1 MSHTLNPLISF
12 TAGEWS
18 PDMSSRL
25 DLPNYRKACRRL
37 RNMVPT
43 KQGGATRRPGTVFIA
58 DGKGADN
65 GSATPAVSRL
75 EKFQFAPGKTF
86 ELEFCDKG
94 IRFYLNG
101 QQISQ
106 TSATAWVNGSTY
118 GHGNFVQSPA
128 NTLVYYALY
137 LVPTVSTTDPSA
149 DPTNWRQQTIY
160 EVPSPYSA
168 TNFTA
173 PNYWAADV
181 FILQT
186 KQIND
191 VVYVVHP
198 LFPVYKLTRFTDVIW
213 TMVKVEFLTPAM
225 LDQNVTDIY
234 IGNTALTGAT
244 QLNANAPAWVTATY
258 YQQNNAVNAASNLY
272 KCLKPHTSGVFATDL
287 ALGLWEKVVMFL
299 PAHIGSYWQLSW
311 NRPLSFVAYDIA
323 ANGSSSSLAIIGAWS
338 VQTYGTWSADIVVEA
353 SYDNGVNWQ
362 VITSLSSRGDAN
374 YNLPGN
380 DITGGLYRVTV
391 SNFAVIS
398 STTPPRVV
406 LTANNQF
413 VYGLVQITSIDSIYQ
428 AEALVI
434 APLYSTN
441 NTTFWSEG
449 AWSDLRGYPQAVT
462 IFQERAFYGA
472 TQFQPQRVWG
482 TQTDDIENF
491 ALVDQSQ
498 SAYGLAFDL
507 NAPGRGPIQW
517 LTAQTDLMVGLAGAE
532 WIISS
537 GQANVAITPTQVI
550 AVEHSVNGSAPNLS
564 GVIIGNAC
572 FYLQRKGCSFEQML
586 FSVFTNKYMSSD
598 MQVLAQHLTASRVRQ
613 FDYQQQFQN
622 QSLLWA
628 VCGDGSLIALTYAMD
643 QEVFGWSKHLT
654 GEGVDFG
661 FISVQVI
668 YGAPGQDDEVW
679 VATQRS
685 GQTHSTIERVNP
697 KDWQTENQ
705 GQPNL
710 LDAVFADCATIFTSP
725 ASEVVG
731 SMPAVLEGRTVVA
744 SITPASGSG
753 AWSVGNLTVV
763 GGEVD
768 IPNYQPQPGD
778 VVVMGLPIQWYVQ
791 PMALDVDGRMG
802 PIPSVTK
809 AIRKLFLRVVNSL
822 GGGWS
827 TRQGDFIALQW
838 NSPTQDPLLPPALS
852 PNVPIELEIDVAGL
866 MQYDEDPQFSIQGS
880 DSLPFTLLGIV
891 VVMDVGGNP

>member
-1 MSHTLNPLISF
+1 
-12 TAGEWS
+12 
-18 PDMSSRL
+18 MSSRL

-413 VYGLVQITSIDSIYQ
+413 VYGLVKITSIDSIYQ

-731 SMPAVLEGRTVVA
+731 PMPAVLEGRTVVA

>member
-1 MSHTLNPLISF
+1 
-12 TAGEWS
+12 
-18 PDMSSRL
+18 
-25 DLPNYRKACRRL
+25 
-37 RNMVPT
+37 
-43 KQGGATRRPGTVFIA
+43 
-58 DGKGADN
+58 
-65 GSATPAVSRL
+65 
-75 EKFQFAPGKTF
+75 
-86 ELEFCDKG
+86 
-94 IRFYLNG
+94 
-101 QQISQ
+101 
-106 TSATAWVNGSTY
+106 
-118 GHGNFVQSPA
+118 
-128 NTLVYYALY
+128 
-137 LVPTVSTTDPSA
+137 
-149 DPTNWRQQTIY
+149 
-160 EVPSPYSA
+160 
-168 TNFTA
+168 
-173 PNYWAADV
+173 
-181 FILQT
+181 
-186 KQIND
+186 
-191 VVYVVHP
+191 
-198 LFPVYKLTRFTDVIW
+198 
-213 TMVKVEFLTPAM
+213 
-225 LDQNVTDIY
+225 
-234 IGNTALTGAT
+234 
-244 QLNANAPAWVTATY
+244 
-258 YQQNNAVNAASNLY
+258 
-272 KCLKPHTSGVFATDL
+272 
-287 ALGLWEKVVMFL
+287 MFL
-299 PAHIGSYWQLSW
+299 PAHIGSYWLLSW

-838 NSPTQDPLLPPALS
+838 NSPTQDPLLPPALT
-852 PNVPIELEIDVAGL
+852 PNLPIELEVDVAGL
-866 MQYDEDPQFSIQGS
+866 MQYDEDPQFTIQGS
-880 DSLPFTLLGIV
+880 DALPFCLLGIV

>member
-1 MSHTLNPLISF
+1 MSHALNPLVSV

-18 PDMSSRL
+18 PEMSSRI

-43 KQGGATRRPGTVFIA
+43 KQGGATRRPGTVYIA
-58 DGKGADN
+58 DGKGADD
-65 GSATPAVSRL
+65 GTATPAVSRL
-75 EKFQFAPGKTF
+75 EKFQFAPGTTF

-94 IRFYLNG
+94 IRFYSNG
-101 QQISQ
+101 QQIQQ
-106 TSATAWVNGSTY
+106 TTATAWVAGTIY

-128 NTLVYYALY
+128 NSLVYYCLS
-137 LVPTVSTTDPSA
+137 LSPFLSTIDPSL
-149 DPTNWRQQTIY
+149 DSINWRQQTIY
-160 EVPSPYSA
+160 EVPSPYSG

-173 PNYWAADV
+173 PNYWASDV
-181 FILQT
+181 FVLQT

-198 LFPVYKLTRFTDVIW
+198 RFPVYKLTRFTDQVW
-213 TMVKVEFLTPAM
+213 TMVIVQFLTPAM

-234 IGNTALTGAT
+234 IGASALTGVT
-244 QLNANAPAWVTATY
+244 GLSANAGAWATATY
-258 YQQNNAVNAASNLY
+258 YQPSNAVNQTGTLY
-272 KCLKPHTSGVFATDL
+272 KCLKSHTSGVFASDL
-287 ALGLWEKVVMFL
+287 ALGYWQQVTVFQ
-299 PAHIGSYWQLSW
+299 AGHVDSYWQMAW
-311 NRPLSFVAYDIA
+311 NRPLSFVEYAITTD
-323 ANGSSSSLAIIGAWS
+323 GFSSELAIIGAWS
-338 VQTYGTWSADIVVEA
+338 VQTYGTWSADLKVEA
-353 SYDNGVNWQ
+353 SYDGGVNWQ

-380 DITGGLYRVTV
+380 DLTGAIYRVEV
-391 SNFAVIS
+391 SNYASIS

-413 VYGLVQITSIDSIYQ
+413 VYGLVQITAVANAY
-428 AEALVI
+428 AATANVI

-441 NTTFWSEG
+441 TTIYWSEG
-449 AWSDLRGYPQAVT
+449 AWSEVRGYPQAVT
-462 IFQERAFYGA
+462 IFQERAFYA
-472 TQFQPQRVWG
+472 STQFQPQRVWG

-517 LTAQTDLMVGLAGAE
+517 LTAQTDLMCGLAGAE

-550 AVEHSVNGSAPNLS
+550 ALEHSVNGSAPNLP

-572 FYLQRKGCSFEQML
+572 FYLQRKGCSFQQML

-598 MQVLAQHLTASRVRQ
+598 MQVLAQHLTAPRVKQ

-654 GEGVDFG
+654 GEGIDFG

-685 GQTHSTIERVNP
+685 GQTHSTIERINP
-697 KDWQTENQ
+697 KDWQTEAQ

-710 LDAVFADCATIFTSP
+710 LDAVFADCSAIFTSP
-725 ASEVVG
+725 VSEAVG
-731 SMPAVLEGRTVVA
+731 PLPAVLEGRTVVA

-753 AWSVGNLTVV
+753 AWSEANLTVV
-763 GGEVD
+763 GGNVD

-778 VVVMGLPIQWYVQ
+778 VVVVGLPIQWYVQ
-791 PMALDVDGRMG
+791 PMPLDVDGRMG

-809 AIRKLFLRVVNSL
+809 AIRKLFVRVINSL
-822 GGGWS
+822 GGGWA
-827 TRQGDFIALQW
+827 TKEGDVIPFQW
-838 NSPTQDPLLPPALS
+838 NSPTQDPTLPPALT
-852 PNVPIELEIDVAGL
+852 PNLPIEIEVDVAGL
-866 MQYDEDPQFSIQGS
+866 TQYTEDPQFTIQGS
-880 DSLPFTLLGIV
+880 DALPFTLLGVIV
-891 VVMDVGGNP
+891 DFDVGGNP